1 MQTQLSH
8 TSAIRPT
15 KERHWSIYVTVVL
28 LVAVVAGIVALASR
42 GDGLDVIRNSTAT
55 FKDVGAATS
64 AGYERFVDVDGIACI
79 DMPRQ
84 GAMGVHYVN
93 SALVGDGEIDVE
105 HPEAMVYE
113 PGDGAKPTLVGVEY
127 VVLRAAWDAQHAD
140 PPELF
145 ETQFDVTASPNRFGL
160 PDFYSL
166 HVWAWR
172 DNPAGLFA
180 MWNPQVTCQSDRS
193 D

>member
-1 MQTQLSH
+1 MPTQFPH

-15 KERHWSIYVTVVL
+15 TARHWSIAIAVAL

-93 SALVGDGEIDVE
+93 SALVGDGVIDVE

-113 PGDGAKPTLVGVEY
+113 PGDGARPTLVGVEF

-145 ETQFDVTASPNRFGL
+145 DTRFDVTASPNRFGL

-166 HVWAWR
+166 HVWAFK
-172 DNPAGLFA
+172 DNPAGRFS
-180 MWNPQVTCQSDRS
+180 MWNPDVRCP
-193 D
+193 

>member
-1 MQTQLSH
+1 MQTQPSH

-15 KERHWSIYVTVVL
+15 AARHISVAVVL
-28 LVAVVAGIVALASR
+28 LVAVVAGIVGLASR
-42 GDGLDVIRNSTAT
+42 GDGLDVIRNSTAA

-64 AGYERFVDVDGIACI
+64 SGYERFVDVDGIACI

-105 HPEAMVYE
+105 HPEAMLYE
-113 PGDGAKPTLVGVEY
+113 PGDGERLTLVGVEY

-180 MWNPQVTCQSDRS
+180 MWNPQVTCQSARS